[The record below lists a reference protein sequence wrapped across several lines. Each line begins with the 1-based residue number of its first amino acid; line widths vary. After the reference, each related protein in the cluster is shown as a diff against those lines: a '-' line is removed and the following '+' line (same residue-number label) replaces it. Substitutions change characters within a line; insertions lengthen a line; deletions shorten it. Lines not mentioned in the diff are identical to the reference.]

1 MSAWEIALTRRR
13 SFIAEIIVARH
24 AGFCF
29 GVRRAVDTAAA
40 AAPAYTLGPIIH
52 NPQMV
57 AELQRGGVVLSARFH
72 LAADDPEAIAA
83 RSRELNARRREKQPL
98 NYPSAGSVF
107 KRPEGHFA
115 GALIEEAGLKGLTIG
130 GAQVSEK
137 HAGFI
142 VNLGGAT
149 AADILALIQHVQD
162 EVERRSGVR
171 LEPEVRILGE
181 D

>member
-57 AELQRGGVVLSARFH
+57 AELQRGGVVSVDSPQAV
-72 LAADDPEAIAA
+72 
-83 RSRELNARRREKQPL
+83 
-98 NYPSAGSVF
+98 SAGDRVVIRSHGVGRSVAEALLARGCEVLDATCPF
-107 KRPEGHFA
+107 VARIHEMARQASMAGKPVIVVGEGAH
-115 GALIEEAGLKGLTIG
+115 
-130 GAQVSEK
+130 
-137 HAGFI
+137 
-142 VNLGGAT
+142 
-149 AADILALIQHVQD
+149 
-162 EVERRSGVR
+162 
-171 LEPEVRILGE
+171 PEVQGLSLIHI
-181 D
+181 